1 MENMSIRDYIKN
13 TFKDDNISELR
24 ESIDD
29 TIKEGLEEALPGLGV
44 FMEIIWN
51 NASENIKNELL
62 DILKT
67 HLN

>member
-29 TIKEGLEEALPGLGV
+29 TIKEGLE
-44 FMEIIWN
+44 
-51 NASENIKNELL
+51 
-62 DILKT
+62 
-67 HLN
+67 